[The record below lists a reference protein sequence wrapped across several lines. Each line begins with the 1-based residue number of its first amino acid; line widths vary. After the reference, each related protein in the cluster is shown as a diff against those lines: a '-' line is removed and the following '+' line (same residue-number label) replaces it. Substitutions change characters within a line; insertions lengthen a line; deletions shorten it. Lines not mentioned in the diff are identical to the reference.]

1 MWGWGWRNRKNKSKN
16 KPETKNEKT
25 ETETKTGLGV
35 GDKEIA
41 NGEFFPVGV
50 PNSVGIQ
57 AAGLPCLLTEVLLR
71 PSSTAK
77 AAKFRG
83 PQVRC

>member
-1 MWGWGWRNRKNKSKN
+1 MEEQKKQKQKQTRN
-16 KPETKNEKT
+16 KNEKT

-35 GDKEIA
+35 EDKEIV

-71 PSSTAK
+71 PS
-77 AAKFRG
+77 
-83 PQVRC
+83 